1 VIERA
6 RTKKEKSLMQ
16 REVHT
21 KQLATG
27 LFGHKRPRPGD
38 DPQMQVDSDCPDRWR
53 MDGSGGVGFKAMLL
67 LLALVPGTMN
77 EELEL
82 DICIGS
88 RVAD

>member
-1 VIERA
+1 
-6 RTKKEKSLMQ
+6 
-16 REVHT
+16 
-21 KQLATG
+21 
-27 LFGHKRPRPGD
+27 
-38 DPQMQVDSDCPDRWR
+38 MQVDSDCPDRWR
-53 MDGSGGVGFKAMLL
+53 MGGSGGVGFKAMLL

>member
-1 VIERA
+1 MIEGEDEKR
-6 RTKKEKSLMQ
+6 KELNAERGTYQ
-16 REVHT
+16 
-21 KQLATG
+21 TG
-27 LFGHKRPRPGD
+27 PFGHKRPRPGD